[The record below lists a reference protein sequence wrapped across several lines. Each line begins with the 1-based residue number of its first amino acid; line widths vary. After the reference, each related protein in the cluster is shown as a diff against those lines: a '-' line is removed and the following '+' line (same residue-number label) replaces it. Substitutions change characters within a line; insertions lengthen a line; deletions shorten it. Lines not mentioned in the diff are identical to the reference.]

1 MMEMP
6 GLLPTQVRFQGPL
19 LAQQRVTYGAEIN
32 LAGFAE
38 IN

>member
-1 MMEMP
+1 V
-6 GLLPTQVRFQGPL
+6 GGVCGRFGTPDGKIL
-19 LAQQRVTYGAEIN
+19 YDFYGAEIN